1 MRVLITGAN
10 AGIGKA
16 AALKF
21 LQKGH
26 TVFMGSR
33 DMARGEAALR
43 ELTEITGSGGAKL
56 IQIDMSSVES
66 IRRGASQ
73 IIADGGIDVLINN
86 AAQFDLS
93 VKQPVKS
100 VDGVET
106 VWMTNHIGAA
116 LLVRELLPALQRSG
130 DARVISVSSKGLRL
144 QPSKKIRFDDPEY
157 EAGGYSVPSA
167 YYQSKLAQVMYTI
180 HLAKELSGYGI
191 AVYGVEVTNVK
202 IDLTRYKGLSPLQ
215 RWVYAVKS
223 KFSITPPK
231 MAGTYCYLAETPRTE
246 LSAGAFYNE
255 HNGVVSTS
263 GYSRNAEHIR
273 RLVELTEKYLG
284 RF

>member
-16 AALKF
+16 AALKL

-33 DMARGEAALR
+33 DVARGEAALR

-66 IRRGASQ
+66 IRRGAGQ
-73 IIADGGIDVLINN
+73 IIADGGVDVLINN

-100 VDGVET
+100 IDGVET
-106 VWMTNHIGAA
+106 VWMTNHIGPA

-130 DARVISVSSKGLRL
+130 DARVLTVSSKGLRL
-144 QPSKKIRFDDPEY
+144 QPCKKIRFDDPEY
-157 EAGGYSVPSA
+157 ETGGYSVPSE
-167 YYQSKLAQVMYTI
+167 YYQSKLAQVMYTF
-180 HLAKELSGYGI
+180 HLAKELSSSGI

-202 IDLTRYKGLSPLQ
+202 IDLTRYKGLSPLLK
-215 RWVYAVKS
+215 WVYAVKS
-223 KFSITPPK
+223 RLSITPAQ
-231 MAGTYCYLAETPRTE
+231 MAETYCYLAEAPRAE
-246 LSAGAFYNE
+246 LSAGAFYDE
-255 HNGVVSTS
+255 HKKVVPNSA
-263 GYSRNAEHIR
+263 YSRNAEHIR
-273 RLVELTEKYLG
+273 QLVELTEKYLG